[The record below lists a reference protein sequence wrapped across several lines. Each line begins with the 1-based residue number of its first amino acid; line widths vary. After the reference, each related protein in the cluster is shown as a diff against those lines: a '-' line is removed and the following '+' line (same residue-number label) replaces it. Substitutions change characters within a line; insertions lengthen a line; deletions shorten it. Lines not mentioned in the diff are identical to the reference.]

1 MTPVPP
7 PDTMA
12 IMPIVRPAEP
22 GSFLPLKPVDFE
34 ILFSLFSRELHGYAI
49 VKAIARRTE
58 GRMTLEPSHLYRR
71 IRHLVVDGLVEES
84 EDRPTP
90 ELDDERR
97 RYFALTP
104 LGQSVLAAEAERMR
118 DLVSAA
124 ESVRL
129 LGAH

>member
-1 MTPVPP
+1 
-7 PDTMA
+7 MA
-12 IMPIVRPAEP
+12 IMPIVSPEP
-22 GSFLPLKPVDFE
+22 ESFLPLKAADFE
-34 ILFSLFSRELHGYAI
+34 ILFALFGRELHGYAM
-49 VKAIARRTE
+49 VKSIAKRTE

-71 IRHLVVDGLVEES
+71 IRHLVEARLVEES
-84 EDRPTP
+84 EERPTP

-118 DLVSAA
+118 DLVTAA

-129 LGAH
+129 LEAH